1 MPVSA
6 REAAVTALGAYR
18 RSGAWSDAY
27 LNGVFKKENMDS
39 RDKALA
45 TRLSCGVLQNMSLID
60 YRLGLYVKGGIGKLQ
75 PNVLDILRVSAY
87 QIMFMDKIPHSA
99 AVNEGV
105 ALAKKLANKAAS
117 GLVNAVL
124 RRISENVGKYPE
136 PKEPWVRYS
145 HTEQWY
151 NYFSALVGEENA
163 EKLMIEDNAETDI
176 TLRANPLRCTVDELI
191 ASLEAEGVS
200 ARKHD
205 WLEDCVTISGA
216 GSPGELS
223 AFKDGLA
230 MVQDAA
236 AAMAVLAAE
245 PQKGEEVLDACS
257 APGGKSFLAA
267 MLMGNEGSI
276 LSCDLHANKL
286 KRIDEGAERLHIDI
300 ISTAPADGSKFNPA
314 LKERF
319 DLVIADVPCS
329 GMGVVRK
336 KPEIRYKSFEDIAQL
351 PEIQYNILM
360 NLAEYVKPGGRLV
373 YSTCTLI
380 REENEAVTEKFLSEN
395 GNFTREGFRL
405 PAPIGDVPDG
415 EKTLWPFEYGTDG
428 FYICRMRK
436 KK

>member
-1 MPVSA
+1 MAVSA

-45 TRLSCGVLQNMSLID
+45 TRLSNGVLQNMSLID

-75 PNVLDILRVSAY
+75 PIVLDILRVSAY

-105 ALAKKLANKAAS
+105 AIAKKLANKAAA

-136 PKEPWVRYS
+136 PKEPWTRYS

-151 NYFSALVGEENA
+151 KYFSALIGAENA
-163 EKLMIEDNAETDI
+163 EKLMAEDNAETDI
-176 TLRANPLRCTVDELI
+176 ALRANPLRCTPEELI
-191 ASLEAEGVS
+191 ASLEAEVVS

-205 WLEDCVTISGA
+205 WLDGCVVISGA
-216 GSPGELS
+216 GSPGELK

-257 APGGKSFLAA
+257 APGGKSFLSA

-314 LKERF
+314 LEERF

-360 NLAEYVKPGGRLV
+360 NLARYVKPDGRLV

-380 REENEAVTEKFLSEN
+380 REENEGVTEKFLSKN
-395 GNFTREGFRL
+395 HGFTKESFTL
-405 PAPIGDVPDG
+405 PQPIGEVIEG

>member
-136 PKEPWVRYS
+136 
-145 HTEQWY
+145 
-151 NYFSALVGEENA
+151 ENA

-191 ASLEAEGVS
+191 ASLEAEGVTAS
-200 ARKHD
+200 EHS
-205 WLEDCVTISGA
+205 WLEGCVTISGA

-223 AFKDGLA
+223 AFKEGLA

-257 APGGKSFLAA
+257 APGGKSFLTA

-395 GNFTREGFRL
+395 GDFTREGFSL

>member
-1 MPVSA
+1 MAVSA

-45 TRLSCGVLQNMSLID
+45 TRLSNGVLQNMSLID

-75 PNVLDILRVSAY
+75 PIVLDILRVSAY

-105 ALAKKLANKAAS
+105 ALAKKLANKAAA

-136 PKEPWVRYS
+136 PKEPWTRYS

-151 NYFSALVGEENA
+151 KYFSALIGAENA
-163 EKLMIEDNAETDI
+163 EKLMAEDNAETDI
-176 TLRANPLRCTVDELI
+176 ALRVNPLRCTPEELI

-205 WLEDCVTISGA
+205 WLDGCVVISGA
-216 GSPGELS
+216 GSPGELK
-223 AFKDGLA
+223 AFKDGFA

-257 APGGKSFLAA
+257 APGGKSFLSA

-286 KRIDEGAERLHIDI
+286 KRIDEGAERLHIHI

-314 LKERF
+314 LEERF

-360 NLAEYVKPGGRLV
+360 NLARYVKPGGRLV

-380 REENEAVTEKFLSEN
+380 REENEGVTEKFLSEN
-395 GNFTREGFRL
+395 HGFTKESFTL
-405 PAPIGDVPDG
+405 PQPIGEVTEG

>member
-1 MPVSA
+1 MPIGA

-27 LNGVFKKENMDS
+27 LNGVFKKENMDA

-60 YRLGLYVKGGIGKLQ
+60 FRLGLYVKGGLSKLQ

-105 ALAKKLANKAAS
+105 AMAKKMANKAAA

-124 RRISENVGKYPE
+124 RRVAENVGKYPE
-136 PKEPWVRYS
+136 PGEPWVKYS
-145 HTEQWY
+145 HTAQWY
-151 NYFSALVGEENA
+151 KYFAALIGEENT
-163 EKLMIEDNAETDI
+163 EKLMAENNAETDI
-176 TLRANPLRCTVDELI
+176 TLRANMLCCTTEELI
-191 ASLEAEGVS
+191 GSLEAEGVN
-200 ARKHD
+200 AQPHP
-205 WLEDCVTISGA
+205 WLEGCVTVSGS
-216 GSPGELS
+216 GSPGELE
-223 AFKDGLA
+223 AFRGGLA

-245 PQKGEEVLDACS
+245 PKRGEEVLDACS

-267 MLMGNEGSI
+267 MLMNNEGSI

-286 KRIDEGAERLHIDI
+286 KRIEEGARRLHINI
-300 ISTAPADGSKFNPA
+300 ISTAPADGSRFDPA
-314 LKERF
+314 FKERF

-329 GMGVVRK
+329 GMGVIRK
-336 KPEIRYKSFEDIAQL
+336 KPEIRYKNFEDIAQL
-351 PEIQYNILM
+351 PKIQYNILI
-360 NLAEYVKPGGRLV
+360 NLSGYVKPGGRLV
-373 YSTCTLI
+373 YSTCTLV
-380 REENEAVTEKFLSEN
+380 REENEDIIEKFLKEN
-395 GNFTREGFRL
+395 DEFEREGFSL
-405 PAPIGDVPDG
+405 PAPIGEVSCG

-436 KK
+436 KQ

>member
-1 MPVSA
+1 MPISA

-27 LNGVFKKENMDS
+27 LNGVFKKENMDA

-60 YRLGLYVKGGIGKLQ
+60 YRLGIYVKGGVKKLQ

-136 PKEPWVRYS
+136 PAEPWIKGS
-145 HTEQWY
+145 HTEEWY
-151 NYFSALVGEENA
+151 KYFAALIGEEDTMR
-163 EKLMIEDNAETDI
+163 LMAEDNAETDI
-176 TLRANPLRCTVDELI
+176 TLRANPLRCTPAELM
-191 ASLEAEGVS
+191 ASLGEEGVEAEP
-200 ARKHD
+200 HP
-205 WLEDCVTISGA
+205 WLEGCVSMNGA
-216 GSPGELS
+216 GSPGELR
-223 AFKDGLA
+223 AFRDGLA

-236 AAMAVLAAE
+236 AAMAVLAAA
-245 PQKGEEVLDACS
+245 PQKGEAVLDACS

-267 MLMGNEGSI
+267 MLMEDEGSI
-276 LSCDLHANKL
+276 ISCDLHPNKL
-286 KRIDEGAERLHIDI
+286 KRIDEGAERLHIHI
-300 ISTAPADGSKFNPA
+300 IDTLPADGSKFNPA
-314 LKERF
+314 FRERF

-336 KPEIRYKSFEDIAQL
+336 KPEIRYKSFADIAQL
-351 PEIQYNILM
+351 PEIQYNILK
-360 NLAEYVKPGGRLV
+360 NLSAYVKPGGRLV

-380 REENEAVTEKFLSEN
+380 REENEVVTEKFLSEYPE
-395 GNFTREGFRL
+395 FTREEFTL
-405 PAPIGDVPDG
+405 PAPIGNVPAG

-428 FYICRMRK
+428 FYICKMRRK
-436 KK
+436 K

>member
-1 MPVSA
+1 MAISA

-27 LNGVFKKENMDS
+27 LNGVFKKENMDT

-45 TRLSCGVLQNMSLID
+45 TRLSCGVLQNLSLID
-60 YRLGLYVKGGIGKLQ
+60 YRLGLYVKGGLSKLQ

-124 RRISENVGKYPE
+124 RRIAENVGKYPE

-145 HTEQWY
+145 HTEEWY
-151 NYFSALVGEENA
+151 KYFSALIGEEKTV
-163 EKLMIEDNAETDI
+163 KLMAADNEETDI
-176 TLRANPLRCTVDELI
+176 TLRANPLRCTPDELI
-191 ASLEAEGVS
+191 KELEAEGVS
-200 ARKHD
+200 AQRHP
-205 WLEDCVTISGA
+205 WLDGCVVISGA
-216 GSPGELS
+216 GSPGELK
-223 AFKDGLA
+223 AFRDGLA

-236 AAMAVLAAE
+236 AAMAVLAAAPE
-245 PQKGEEVLDACS
+245 KGEDVLDACS

-276 LSCDLHANKL
+276 LSCDLHPNKL
-286 KRIDEGAERLHIDI
+286 KRIDEGTERLHIDI
-300 ISTAPADGSKFNPA
+300 ISTAPADGSQFNPA

-351 PEIQYNILM
+351 PKIQYNILM
-360 NLAEYVKPGGRLV
+360 NLAGYVKPGGRLV
-373 YSTCTLI
+373 YSTCTLV

-395 GNFTREGFRL
+395 GDFSREGFTL
-405 PAPIGDVPDG
+405 PEPVG
-415 EKTLWPFEYGTDG
+415 EVGSGEITFWPFEHGTDG

>member
-1 MPVSA
+1 MAVSA

-45 TRLSCGVLQNMSLID
+45 TRLSNGVLQNMSLID

-75 PNVLDILRVSAY
+75 PIVLDILRVSAY

-105 ALAKKLANKAAS
+105 ALAKKLANKAAA

-136 PKEPWVRYS
+136 PKEPWTRYS

-151 NYFSALVGEENA
+151 KYFSALIGAENA
-163 EKLMIEDNAETDI
+163 EKLMAEDNAETDI
-176 TLRANPLRCTVDELI
+176 ALRANPLRCTPEELI
-191 ASLEAEGVS
+191 ASLESEGVS

-205 WLEDCVTISGA
+205 WLDGCVVISGA
-216 GSPGELS
+216 GSPGELK

-257 APGGKSFLAA
+257 APGGKSFLSA

-286 KRIDEGAERLHIDI
+286 KRIDEGAERLHIHI

-314 LKERF
+314 LEARF

-360 NLAEYVKPGGRLV
+360 NLARYVKPDGRLV

-380 REENEAVTEKFLSEN
+380 REENEGVTEKFLSKN
-395 GNFTREGFRL
+395 HGFTKESFTL
-405 PAPIGDVPDG
+405 PQPIGEVIEG

>member
-1 MPVSA
+1 MAVSA

-27 LNGVFKKENMDS
+27 LNGVFKKENMDA

-45 TRLSCGVLQNMSLID
+45 TRLSNGVLQNMSLID

-105 ALAKKLANKAAS
+105 ALAKKMANKAAA

-136 PKEPWVRYS
+136 PGEPWIRYS

-151 NYFSALVGEENA
+151 KYFSALIGDENA
-163 EKLMIEDNAETDI
+163 EKLMAEDNAETDI
-176 TLRANPLRCTVDELI
+176 ALRANPLRCTPEELI

-205 WLEDCVTISGA
+205 WLDGCVVISGA
-216 GSPGELS
+216 GSPGELK

-245 PQKGEEVLDACS
+245 PRKGEDVLDACS
-257 APGGKSFLAA
+257 APGGKSFLSA

-314 LKERF
+314 LEERF

-336 KPEIRYKSFEDIAQL
+336 KPEIRYKSLEDIAQL

-360 NLAEYVKPGGRLV
+360 NLARYVKPGGRLV

-380 REENEAVTEKFLSEN
+380 REENEGVTERFLSEN
-395 GNFTREGFRL
+395 HDFTKERFAL
-405 PAPIGDVPDG
+405 PQPIGEVADG

>member
-1 MPVSA
+1 MAVSA

-18 RSGAWSDAY
+18 RSSAWSDAY
-27 LNGVFKKENMDS
+27 LNGVFKKENMDA
-39 RDKALA
+39 RAKALA
-45 TRLSCGVLQNMSLID
+45 TRLSNGVLQNMSLID

-75 PNVLDILRVSAY
+75 PIVLDILRVSAY

-105 ALAKKLANKAAS
+105 ALAKKMANKAAA

-124 RRISENVGKYPE
+124 RRISENLGKYPE
-136 PKEPWVRYS
+136 PKEPWIRYS

-151 NYFSALVGEENA
+151 KYFSALIGAENT
-163 EKLMIEDNAETDI
+163 EKLMAEDNAETDI
-176 TLRANPLRCTVDELI
+176 ALRANPLRCTPEELI

-205 WLEDCVTISGA
+205 WLDGCVVISGA
-216 GSPGELS
+216 GSPGELK

-257 APGGKSFLAA
+257 APGGKSFLSA

-300 ISTAPADGSKFNPA
+300 ISTAPADGSKFNPT
-314 LKERF
+314 LEGRF

-351 PEIQYNILM
+351 PEIQYNILI
-360 NLAEYVKPGGRLV
+360 NLARYVKPGGRLV

-380 REENEAVTEKFLSEN
+380 REENEGVTEKFLSEN
-395 GNFTREGFRL
+395 HDFTKEMFTL
-405 PAPIGDVPDG
+405 PQPIGEVVVG